1 MTTRFLVFPTPNA
14 DSPFSDFPTP
24 DAALASNS
32 SGHALGACRLQ
43 REAAAG
49 AGPSFNLHF
58 LSFQAEGKMLWESR
72 RLTLHWY
79 DSRSHSSLVAPPWT
93 KILAPPLKLS
103 WHLVGPLQGAAFC
116 TFHMQQLYFS
126 QHYRKK
132 KNYIILWLGHKA
144 IPIDIL
150 LITAFTWSTYDC
162 ISGSK
167 LIASNKLVTKKR
179 MTSTVRL
186 EAHICTC
193 GMDIAWTNNNGSNV
207 VLLISNLTLEFRSS
221 LILSW

>member
-1 MTTRFLVFPTPNA
+1 MRVKTINSTLIWFTFTFKSSCPTLNQNP
-14 DSPFSDFPTP
+14 
-24 DAALASNS
+24 S
-32 SGHALGACRLQ
+32 SAI
-43 REAAAG
+43 EV
-49 AGPSFNLHF
+49 
-58 LSFQAEGKMLWESR
+58 K
-72 RLTLHWY
+72 
-79 DSRSHSSLVAPPWT
+79 
-93 KILAPPLKLS
+93 LAPC
-103 WHLVGPLQGAAFC
+103 WAFARGRL
-116 TFHMQQLYFS
+116 LYFS
-126 QHYRKK
+126 YAATVLQPTLQEK